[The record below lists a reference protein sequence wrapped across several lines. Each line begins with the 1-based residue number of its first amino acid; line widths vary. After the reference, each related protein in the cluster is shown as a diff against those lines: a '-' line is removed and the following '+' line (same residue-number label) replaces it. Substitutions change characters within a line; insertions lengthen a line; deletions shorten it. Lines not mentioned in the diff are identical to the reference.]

1 MKDIDENLTIEEI
14 AELLRCSRAHV
25 QNALRGKVPGVPA
38 LAHLAVGR
46 RKIVPRRWLLQ
57 WMESNKAT

>member
-14 AELLRCSRAHV
+14 AELLRCSLAHV

-38 LAHLAVGR
+38 LAHLVMGR
-46 RKIVPRRWLLQ
+46 RKIVRRQWLDQ
-57 WMESNKAT
+57 GMEINKTS

>member
-25 QNALRGKVPGVPA
+25 QNALRGKVAGVPA
-38 LAHLAVGR
+38 LAHLVVGR